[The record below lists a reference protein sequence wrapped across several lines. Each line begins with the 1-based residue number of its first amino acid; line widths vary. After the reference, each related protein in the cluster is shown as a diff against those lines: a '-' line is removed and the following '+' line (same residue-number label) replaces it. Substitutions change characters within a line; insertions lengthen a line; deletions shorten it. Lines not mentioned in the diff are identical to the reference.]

1 MKSGACKEEFV
12 KLNIQMNTA
21 STTMGEL
28 QKKID
33 LISNNIA
40 NVNTNGYKR
49 QEASFSDALV
59 QSIEKQVGQQSEAG
73 RTTPYGLRI
82 GTGAI
87 LSQTATRNEQGS
99 IQQTDRPL
107 DFMIQCESGYFRV
120 ASEGNTF
127 YTKDGSFQVQPVLNS
142 NQVSLVTA
150 NSDAVLGANN
160 QPIVFDADYESIQLN
175 GNGALEV
182 SYKDPNK
189 QPAEIQLGIAQ
200 INRPNSLEK
209 TGGNRFRLTGTE
221 AEQIAN
227 GNLQLVDLSQQNDGT
242 IAIKQ
247 GALEASNVEL
257 ADEMTELIATQRL
270 FQSQGKAI
278 SFADDMMGLV
288 NTIKG

>member
-1 MKSGACKEEFV
+1 M
-12 KLNIQMNTA
+12 NIQMNTA
-21 STTMGEL
+21 SNTMAEL

-33 LISNNIA
+33 LIGNNIA

-59 QSIEKQVGQQSEAG
+59 HSIEKQVGQQNEIG

-82 GTGAI
+82 GAGAL

-99 IQQTDRPL
+99 IRQTDRPL
-107 DFMIQCESGYFRV
+107 DFMIQGESAYFRV

-127 YTKDGSFQVQPVLNS
+127 YTKDGSFQVQPILNS

-150 NSDAVLGANN
+150 NGDAVLGANN
-160 QPIVFDADYESIQLN
+160 QPITFDADYDTIQLN

-182 SYKDPNK
+182 SYKDPAK

-209 TGGNRFRLTGTE
+209 IGGNRFSLTGTE
-221 AEQIAN
+221 AQQLAN
-227 GNLQLVDLSQQNDGT
+227 GNLQLIDLSQQNDGS
-242 IAIKQ
+242 ISIKQ
-247 GALEASNVEL
+247 GALEASNVDL
-257 ADEMTELIATQRL
+257 TDEMTELISTQRL
-270 FQSQGKAI
+270 FQSQGRAI
-278 SFADDMMGLV
+278 SYADDMMGLV
-288 NTIKG
+288 NSIKG

>member
-1 MKSGACKEEFV
+1 
-12 KLNIQMNTA
+12 MNTA
-21 STTMGEL
+21 SNTMGEL

-33 LISNNIA
+33 SIANNIA

-59 QSIEKQVGQQSEAG
+59 QSIEKQVGPQNEIG
-73 RTTPYGLRI
+73 RITPYGLRI

-99 IQQTDRPL
+99 IRQTDRPL
-107 DFMIQCESGYFRV
+107 DFMIQGESAYFRV

-150 NSDAVLGANN
+150 NGDAVLGADN
-160 QPIVFDADYESIQLN
+160 QPIVFDNDYDSIQLT
-175 GNGALEV
+175 GNGTLEI
-182 SYKDPNK
+182 SYKDPAK
-189 QPAEIQLGIAQ
+189 QANEIQLGIAQ

-209 TGGNRFRLTGTE
+209 IGDNLLRLTGTE
-221 AEQIAN
+221 AEQLAN
-227 GNLQLVDLSQQNDGT
+227 GNLELIDLSQQNDGS
-242 IAIKQ
+242 ISIKQ

-270 FQSQGKAI
+270 FQSQGRAI
-278 SFADDMMGLV
+278 SYADDMMGLV

>member
-1 MKSGACKEEFV
+1 
-12 KLNIQMNTA
+12 MNTA
-21 STTMGEL
+21 SNTMGEL

-33 LISNNIA
+33 SIANNIA

-59 QSIEKQVGQQSEAG
+59 QSIEKQVGPQNEIG
-73 RTTPYGLRI
+73 RITPYGLRI

-99 IQQTDRPL
+99 IRQTDRPL
-107 DFMIQCESGYFRV
+107 DFMIQGESAYFRV

-150 NSDAVLGANN
+150 NGDAVLGADN
-160 QPIVFDADYESIQLN
+160 QPIVFDNDYDSIQLT
-175 GNGALEV
+175 GNGTLEI
-182 SYKDPNK
+182 SYKDPAK
-189 QPAEIQLGIAQ
+189 QAAEIQLGIAQ

-209 TGGNRFRLTGTE
+209 IGDNLLRLTGTE
-221 AEQIAN
+221 AEQLAN
-227 GNLQLVDLSQQNDGT
+227 GNLELIDLSQQNDGS
-242 IAIKQ
+242 ISIKQ

-270 FQSQGKAI
+270 FQSQGRAI
-278 SFADDMMGLV
+278 SYADDMMGLV

>member
-1 MKSGACKEEFV
+1 M
-12 KLNIQMNTA
+12 NIQMNTA
-21 STTMGEL
+21 SNTMGEL

-33 LISNNIA
+33 SIANNIA

-59 QSIEKQVGQQSEAG
+59 QSIEKQVGPQNEIG
-73 RTTPYGLRI
+73 RITPYGLRI

-99 IQQTDRPL
+99 IRQTDRPL
-107 DFMIQCESGYFRV
+107 DFMIQGESAYFRV

-150 NSDAVLGANN
+150 NGDAVLGADN
-160 QPIVFDADYESIQLN
+160 QPIVFDNDYDSIQLT
-175 GNGALEV
+175 GNGTLEI
-182 SYKDPNK
+182 SYKDPAK
-189 QPAEIQLGIAQ
+189 QANEIQLGIAQ

-209 TGGNRFRLTGTE
+209 IGDNLLRLTGTE
-221 AEQIAN
+221 AEQLAN
-227 GNLQLVDLSQQNDGT
+227 GNLELIDLSQQNDGS
-242 IAIKQ
+242 ISIKQ

-270 FQSQGKAI
+270 FQSQGRAI
-278 SFADDMMGLV
+278 SYADDMMGLV